1 MYQDHLTKFSV
12 LRSVNSKR
20 AAEVAAQLMDSFP
33 LLGAPVILQSDNGTE
48 FTAHVISEIKDFWPV
63 SVIVHGKIR
72 HLQSQGLVERSHG
85 DIKYIL
91 VTWLDDNNTHDWVT
105 GIRFVHFQKTTAHP
119 SGIKRSPCSALFGEE
134 VRVGLNV
141 FSATGSAH

>member
-1 MYQDHLTKFSV
+1 MTTALS
-12 LRSVNSKR
+12 
-20 AAEVAAQLMDSFP
+20 
-33 LLGAPVILQSDNGTE
+33 LQPTS
-48 FTAHVISEIKDFWPV
+48 SRKLKDFWPV

-105 GIRFVHFQKTTAHP
+105 GIRFVQFQKTTAHH
-119 SGIKRSPCSALFGEE
+119 SGIKHSPCSALFGEE
-134 VRVGLNV
+134 VRVGLKV
-141 FSATGSAH
+141 FSATESAQ